1 MQISHVDIGQLSDML
16 TEGARLATM
25 DFGPQQV
32 HVLRWGGVDL
42 LAVVDPVTG
51 GAVVG
56 SPCAQDGD
64 SGGSVHDHARQMLAA

>member
-51 GAVVG
+51 GAVVV